1 MHGPYICIIYLLKV
15 PINHQDSLHWGVCMQ
30 AKYCV
35 YSTVCSLIY
44 ESGFVWSRVYGWVCV
59 CVQSMHGE
67 RVNLMHLQSINNNR
81 TKCKFLL
88 THIQFSISY
97 FIYTYN
103 ILCRFAYIEENTNTL
118 HPVYLCW
125 WTMLYIYIYIVDA
138 SRVFLYIWYNLRL

>member
-15 PINHQDSLHWGVCMQ
+15 PINHQDSLHWGVCEQ
-30 AKYCV
+30 STVC
-35 YSTVCSLIY
+35 TVCSLIY

-59 CVQSMHGE
+59 CVESMHGE

-81 TKCKFLL
+81 TKCKFLH

-103 ILCRFAYIEENTNTL
+103 ILCRFAYIRRKYT
-118 HPVYLCW
+118 HIAP
-125 WTMLYIYIYIVDA
+125 
-138 SRVFLYIWYNLRL
+138 RVFMLVNNVIYTFIYSGCVESISIHMI